1 MKAAASKSSILP
13 ASLLGTL
20 IAFLIP
26 WLWSRQIF
34 LQLGD
39 PALVTGWWLF
49 AVMLFLGAFNARKKL
64 SMLPLGNASTWL
76 ALHVA
81 GGFLT
86 LALFWLHTGVLWP
99 TGLYERVLAALFYA
113 LNCSGI
119 VGWIMQ
125 RVYPRQLGDTGI
137 EVIYERI
144 PAEIAELREK
154 AEGVVLNCTRAT
166 GSDTLARHYL
176 ETLHWFFRQPRFFAN
191 HALFGGKKA
200 RAWHRQQCGA
210 VRLYLSESER
220 SFLNLLTLLAERK
233 TEVDFHYAAQTLMK
247 RWLLL
252 HVPLTAIVML
262 LVAWHILL
270 IHIYAL

>member
-1 MKAAASKSSILP
+1 MRTARTRFPFLP
-13 ASLLGTL
+13 VLLLGTL
-20 IAFLIP
+20 TAFLIP

-49 AVMLFLGAFNARKKL
+49 AVMLLLGAFNARKKL

-76 ALHVA
+76 AWHVA

-86 LALFWLHTGVLWP
+86 LALFWLHTGALWP
-99 TGLYERVLAALFYA
+99 TGIYERVLAALFYA
-113 LNCSGI
+113 LNLSGI

-125 RVYPRQLGDTGI
+125 RVYPRQLSDAGV

-144 PAEIAELREK
+144 PAEIADLREK
-154 AEGVVLNCTRAT
+154 AEALMVDCTRET

-176 ETLHWFFRQPRFFAN
+176 ETLHWFFREPRFFAN

-200 RAWHRQQCGA
+200 RAWYRQQCDA
-210 VRLYLSESER
+210 VRLYLNECER
-220 SFLNLLTLLAERK
+220 SFLDRLTALAERK
-233 TEVDFHYAAQTLMK
+233 TEVDFHFAAQTLMK

-262 LVAWHILL
+262 LVVWHILL
-270 IHIYAL
+270 VHIYAL

>member
-1 MKAAASKSSILP
+1 MRTTQTKLAFLP
-13 ASLLGTL
+13 VLLLGTL
-20 IAFLIP
+20 VAFLIP

-76 ALHVA
+76 TWHVA
-81 GGFLT
+81 GGLLT
-86 LALFWLHTGVLWP
+86 LALFWLHTGTLWP
-99 TGLYERVLAALFYA
+99 TGLYERVLAGLFYA
-113 LNCSGI
+113 LNFSGI
-119 VGWIMQ
+119 LGWIMQ
-125 RVYPRQLGDTGI
+125 RVYPRQLSDTGV

-144 PAEIAELREK
+144 PAEIADLREK
-154 AEGVVLNCTRAT
+154 AEALILNCTRET

-210 VRLYLSESER
+210 VRLYLSEAER

-233 TEVDFHYAAQTLMK
+233 TEVDFHYAAQMLMK

-262 LVAWHILL
+262 LVVWHILL
-270 IHIYAL
+270 VHIYAL

>member
-1 MKAAASKSSILP
+1 MRTARTRFPFLP
-13 ASLLGTL
+13 VLLLGTL
-20 IAFLIP
+20 AAFLIP

-64 SMLPLGNASTWL
+64 SVLPLGNASTWL
-76 ALHVA
+76 AWHVA

-86 LALFWLHTGVLWP
+86 LALFWLHTSTLWP
-99 TGLYERVLAALFYA
+99 TGLYERVLAVLFYA
-113 LNCSGI
+113 LNFSGI

-125 RVYPRQLGDTGI
+125 RVYPRQLSDTGV

-144 PAEIAELREK
+144 PSEIAELREK
-154 AEGVVLNCTRAT
+154 AEALVLNCTKET
-166 GSDTLARHYL
+166 GSETLARHYL
-176 ETLHWFFRQPRFFAN
+176 ETLNWFFRKPRFFGN

-200 RAWHRQQCGA
+200 RAWYRQQCDA
-210 VRLYLSESER
+210 VRLYLNEVER
-220 SFLNLLTLLAERK
+220 NFLDRLTLLAERK
-233 TEVDFHYAAQTLMK
+233 TEVDFHFAAQTLMK

-252 HVPLTAIVML
+252 HVPLTAMVML
-262 LVAWHILL
+262 LVVWHIV
-270 IHIYAL
+270 IVHIYAL

>member
-1 MKAAASKSSILP
+1 MKTVQTKSSILP
-13 ASLLGTL
+13 ALLLGTL
-20 IAFLIP
+20 LAFLIP

-49 AVMLFLGAFNARKKL
+49 AVMIFLGAFNARKKL

-76 ALHVA
+76 AWHVA

-86 LALFWLHTGVLWP
+86 LALFWLHTASLWP
-99 TGLYERVLAALFYA
+99 TGLYERALAALFYA
-113 LNCSGI
+113 LNFSGI

-125 RVYPRQLGDTGI
+125 RVYPRQLSDTGV

-154 AEGVVLNCTRAT
+154 AEALMLDCTRET

-176 ETLHWFFRQPRFFAN
+176 ETLHWFFRQPQFFAN

-200 RAWHRQQCGA
+200 RAWYRQQCDA
-210 VRLYLSESER
+210 VRLYLNEAER
-220 SFLNLLTLLAERK
+220 NFLDQLTALAERK
-233 TEVDFHYAAQTLMK
+233 TEVDFHFAAQTLMK

-262 LVAWHILL
+262 LVVWHILL
-270 IHIYAL
+270 VHIYAL